1 MKGTKKEL
9 YGLLYEWFVREWNC
23 DDCQHFHTF
32 RDGDRRHPCNKCEG
46 YDKFK
51 VADNIVYDLKEKVRM
66 IMEITKKK

>member
-46 YDKFK
+46 FNRFK
-51 VADNIVYDLKEKVRM
+51 IAKHLDEDLKDKVKQ
-66 IMEITKKK
+66 IIEITKKK